1 MDSLSEDKGIK
12 GGWIYLKV
20 ITLLNKE
27 VQFVFQL
34 LEHRPL
40 QEGLSLAKSLQTVR
54 LPGHPHI
61 QIYTN
66 TEER

>member
-1 MDSLSEDKGIK
+1 MNPLLEGGK

-27 VQFVFQL
+27 VQFVLQL

-40 QEGLSLAKSLQTVR
+40 QEGLPLAKHLQTMR
-54 LPGHPHI
+54 LPGDPHV
-61 QIYTN
+61 QIHAN
-66 TEER
+66 TKER